1 MSWIISFL
9 PDALIL
15 WISYILFSIGFC
27 SYIASK
33 LVKWIPVIDKYKLIA
48 EIAGIIFLVIGSYI
62 YGSYSTEMV
71 WRNRVTE
78 MEKKVEEA
86 EIKSKEENVRIEQ
99 KVIVK
104 TQIVRE
110 RGQDI
115 VKYIDKEIV
124 KYDTKF
130 MPGGECEIPK
140 EFVHAHNRAAEAPK

>member
-48 EIAGIIFLVIGSYI
+48 EITGIVFLIIGSYI
-62 YGSYSTEMV
+62 YGSYSTEIV

-104 TQIVRE
+104 TQIIRE

-140 EFVHAHNRAAEAPK
+140 EFVNAHNKSAEAPK

>member
-1 MSWIISFL
+1 MGWIISFL
-9 PDALIL
+9 SDGLIL

-33 LVKWIPVIDKYKLIA
+33 LVKWIPVIDKYKLLA
-48 EIAGIIFLVIGSYI
+48 EIAGIVFLIAGAYV
-62 YGSYSTEMV
+62 YGGYNTEME
-71 WRNRVTE
+71 WRQRVTE

-86 EIKSKEENVRIEQ
+86 ELKSKEENVRIEQ
-99 KVIVK
+99 KVITK

-140 EFVHAHNRAAEAPK
+140 EFVNAHNKAAEAPK